1 MTMKKKNWMIFG
13 VTLFSTLFVLFGLV
27 LIHQC
32 MDGRQSAE
40 TFSKVEQ
47 LVQEEPPQED
57 AAQPVMTAYDKYAA
71 VYAQNSDF
79 VGWIS
84 IDGTNINYPVMQ
96 TKDEP
101 NFYLKRNF
109 EKKHSNYGIPY
120 VQENCDVGLSDNTV
134 VYGHNMK
141 NGSMFADL
149 CLYEDE
155 NFYKEH
161 TTVHFDTLDGYGE
174 YKIVAVFKTVAY
186 SDDDFKYYRF
196 VNAAS
201 AVEFDEFVGQCK
213 ALALY
218 ETGVDAAYGDRLLTL
233 STCEYSQENGRMVVV
248 AKLVEQDGHAGD

>member
-1 MTMKKKNWMIFG
+1 MKKKNLLILG
-13 VTLFSTLFVLFGLV
+13 TILFSMLFVLFGLV

-32 MDGRQSAE
+32 LDGRQSAE
-40 TFSKVEQ
+40 AFSKIEELVE
-47 LVQEEPPQED
+47 EEPLRED
-57 AAQPVMTAYDKYAA
+57 AAQLVMTAYDRYKA

-96 TKDEP
+96 TKDEA

-141 NGSMFADL
+141 DGSMFADL

-155 NFYKEH
+155 DFYREH
-161 TTVHFDTLDGYGE
+161 LTVCFDTLSEYGE
-174 YKIVAVFKTVAY
+174 YEIVAVFKTVAY
-186 SDDDFKYYRF
+186 SDNGFKYYQF
-196 VNAAS
+196 VNAAN
-201 AVEFDEFVGQCK
+201 AAEFDEFVGQCK
-213 ALALY
+213 AIALY
-218 ETGVDAAYGDRLLTL
+218 ETSV
-233 STCEYSQENGRMVVV
+233 STPI
-248 AKLVEQDGHAGD
+248 